1 MTKRQRVF
9 SILIGVPGA
18 AASVLA
24 LSGFM
29 LRVLR
34 NQLPVP
40 QAPTRQA
47 FYQMVGKAYS
57 GGFLHGFSLC
67 FFLVLLAVAVSSWV
81 EQRRAAAARI
91 SPGFRT

>member
-47 FYQMVGKAYS
+47 FYQMVG
-57 GGFLHGFSLC
+57 GFLHGFSLC